1 MGDSW
6 VPFSRYIFNTVLIS
20 VGGTFGNLVLASLC
34 AYALAKID
42 FPGAKGFFWLI
53 QKSLMFTATVTGIV
67 NFITLS
73 MIGWIDTYLAI
84 IVPAW
89 CSTLGLYLMKQFM
102 ESNISTEVLE
112 SARLDGAS
120 ELRTFWSA

>member
-1 MGDSW
+1 MCIRDRFYVVNPTLTNFSDLFNLMGDSW

-73 MIGWIDTYLAI
+73 MIRC
-84 IVPAW
+84 V
-89 CSTLGLYLMKQFM
+89 
-102 ESNISTEVLE
+102 
-112 SARLDGAS
+112 
-120 ELRTFWSA
+120 